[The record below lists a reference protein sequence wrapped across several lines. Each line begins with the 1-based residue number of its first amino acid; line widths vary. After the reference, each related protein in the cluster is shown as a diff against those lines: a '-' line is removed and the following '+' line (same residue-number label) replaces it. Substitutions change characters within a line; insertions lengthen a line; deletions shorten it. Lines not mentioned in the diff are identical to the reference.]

1 MEFEITQSIKI
12 IADTIGVEEE
22 KFNTITNVVYLNDK
36 MSIDDC
42 TQLLNLGF
50 PIYDEISKLKDC
62 SKAEAKELV
71 ISGNVTSVDYNN
83 ILLSNYYIQKHNEIK
98 NLKEKS

>member
-1 MEFEITQSIKI
+1 MEFAITQSIRI
-12 IADTIGVEEE
+12 IANTIGVEEE

-36 MSIDDC
+36 MNIDDC

-50 PIYDEISKLKDC
+50 PIYDEIAKLKDC

-71 ISGNVTSVDYNN
+71 ISGKVASVDYNN
-83 ILLSNYYIQKHNEIK
+83 ILLSNYYVQKNNEINDLKVK
-98 NLKEKS
+98 N

>member
-1 MEFEITQSIKI
+1 MEFAITQSIRI

-22 KFNTITNVVYLNDK
+22 KFNTITNMVYLNDK
-36 MSIDDC
+36 INIDDC

-50 PIYDEISKLKDC
+50 PIYDEIAKLKKC
-62 SKAEAKELV
+62 AKAEAKDLV
-71 ISGNVTSVDYNN
+71 ISGKVTSVDYNN
-83 ILLSNYYIQKHNEIK
+83 ILLSNYYIQKHNEII